1 MTPTTATRFNQRGL
15 IGFVLIVSSLI
26 LAFVFRRS
34 SSWPGLNTQG
44 VMPCAYS
51 IGMVGTAFAS
61 SHIWQKN
68 FAQMKGELMGVATLL
83 MCLLLSCFH

>member
-34 SSWPGLNTQG
+34 NPWPGLDIRWIMLC
-44 VMPCAYS
+44 VYS
-51 IGMVGTAFAS
+51 IAMIGTAFAS
-61 SHIWQKN
+61 SHIRQKD
-68 FAQMKGELMGVATLL
+68 FAQMKSELMGVATLF
-83 MCLLLSCFH
+83 MCLLLSCFY